1 MRNLGIGCLVLGVLL
16 VAGSATAQRPQP
28 EDPNKARA
36 REHYALGWEHM
47 RAEAF
52 ERAAA
57 EFQLATDFD
66 PKLAMAWYGL
76 GRAHM
81 ALRKYQQAILNLE
94 ECRTQLTTQGS
105 RRFNN
110 QMDANRARRDRLME
124 LEDLR
129 NQWLKG
135 PQDERSQ
142 DMLRLIENEIKFSN
156 DNLER
161 ERNVQFDEPVPSFVW
176 LSLGSA
182 YFRRERFD
190 DAEEAYKAAIRA
202 DDTAAAAHNNLAVVY
217 LLKGRQAEAQAHI
230 RRAEQAGHHVDP
242 ELKAQVADRSG
253 DAPPPP

>member
-1 MRNLGIGCLVLGVLL
+1 MRYLGTGLFTLSVLL
-16 VAGSATAQRPQP
+16 AAVPAGAQRPQP

-36 REHYALGWEHM
+36 REHYSLGWEHM
-47 RAEAF
+47 RSEAF
-52 ERAAA
+52 DRAAA

-94 ECRTQLTTQGS
+94 ECRTQLTAQGS
-105 RRFNN
+105 RKFNST
-110 QMDANRARRDRLME
+110 MDADRARRDRLME

-142 DMLRLIENEIKFSN
+142 DMVRLVENEIKFSN
-156 DNLER
+156 DTLER

-182 YFRRERFD
+182 YFRKERFD
-190 DAEEAYKAAIRA
+190 DAEAAYKSAIRA

-217 LLKGRQAEAQAHI
+217 LLKGRQSDAQEHI

-242 ELKAQVADRSG
+242 ELKAQAAGHTESAL
-253 DAPPPP
+253 APK